1 MTLFWIIL
9 ATTVAGV
16 LSIAAAASLSL
27 TVLSRM
33 VNKMVSLSVGVL
45 LATAL
50 LHSLPEAFTTP
61 GADISSLFIALLA
74 GLLGF
79 FILEKAA
86 LLRHSHHHEHDGHGH
101 HHGHDAESAGK
112 SGWVI
117 LLGDGLHNF
126 ADGIL
131 IAAAFLVDPQIGVLT
146 AVAIALHEIPQ
157 EVGDFIILLNAGFS
171 KAKALLYNFISSLMA
186 VIGGV
191 LGYFFLDS
199 AQALIPYVIVLASS
213 SFIYIAVSDL
223 MPQMHRRPKLKESL
237 EQVFLIVLGVALVLF
252 ISELSHLGHSH

>member
-27 TVLSRM
+27 TILSRI
-33 VNKMVSLSVGVL
+33 VDKMVSLSVGVL
-45 LATAL
+45 LSTAL
-50 LHSLPEAFTTP
+50 LHSLPEAFTSP
-61 GADISSLFIALLA
+61 NIDVSSLFAALFL

-79 FILEKAA
+79 FVLEKAA

-101 HHGHDAESAGK
+101 HHGHDAESAGR
-112 SGWVI
+112 SGFVI
-117 LLGDGLHNF
+117 LVGDGLHNF

-131 IAAAFLVDPQIGVLT
+131 IAAAFLADPQVGILT

-171 KAKALLYNFISSLMA
+171 KIRALVYNLISSMMA
-186 VIGGV
+186 VFGGV

-199 AQALIPYVIVLASS
+199 AQSLIPYVIVFASS

-223 MPQMHRRPKLKESL
+223 MPQMHKRPRLKESA
-237 EQVFLIVLGVALVLF
+237 EQLTLIIFGVVLVLALA
-252 ISELSHLGHSH
+252 ELGHIAHA

>member
-1 MTLFWIIL
+1 MTLIWIIL

-27 TVLSRM
+27 TILSRM
-33 VNKMVSLSVGVL
+33 VDKMVSLSVGVL

-50 LHSLPEAFTTP
+50 LHSLPEAFTSP
-61 GADISSLFIALLA
+61 SVDIPSLFIALMA

-112 SGWVI
+112 SGLVI
-117 LLGDGLHNF
+117 LMGDSLHNF

-131 IAAAFLVDPQIGVLT
+131 IAAAFLIDPQIGILT
-146 AVAIALHEIPQ
+146 AVAIGLHEIPQ
-157 EVGDFIILLNAGFS
+157 EIGDFIVLLNAGFS
-171 KAKALLYNFISSLMA
+171 KVRALVYNLISSLMA

-191 LGYFFLDS
+191 LGYFFLDK
-199 AQALIPYVIVLASS
+199 AEALIPYVIVFASS

-223 MPQMHRRPKLKESL
+223 MPQMHKKPKLKESL
-237 EQVFLIVLGVALVLF
+237 EQVALILLGVLLVVA
-252 ISELSHLGHSH
+252 ISELTHVGHAH

>member
-1 MTLFWIIL
+1 MTLIWIIL
-9 ATTVAGV
+9 ATTAAGI

-27 TVLSRM
+27 TILSRM
-33 VNKMVSLSVGVL
+33 VDKMVSLSVGVL

-50 LHSLPEAFTTP
+50 LHSLPEAFT
-61 GADISSLFIALLA
+61 AHDVDIPSLFIALMV

-79 FILEKAA
+79 FVLEKAA

-112 SGWVI
+112 SGLVI
-117 LLGDGLHNF
+117 LLGDSLHNF

-131 IAAAFLVDPQIGVLT
+131 IAAAFLIDPQIGILT

-157 EVGDFIILLNAGFS
+157 EVGDFIVLLNAGFS
-171 KAKALLYNFISSLMA
+171 KARALLYNLISSLMA
-186 VIGGV
+186 VVGGV
-191 LGYFFLDS
+191 LGYFFLD
-199 AQALIPYVIVLASS
+199 AAEALIPYVIVFASS

-223 MPQMHRRPKLKESL
+223 MPQMHKRPKLKESI
-237 EQVFLIVLGVALVLF
+237 EQIALILLGVLLVLA
-252 ISELSHLGHSH
+252 ISELTHVGHAH